1 MPHDFPWGVVIIL
14 GCGLAFT
21 AYIIYYIMRLA
32 FEEMKDEEPSD
43 LSVSDKSDH

>member
-32 FEEMKDEEPSD
+32 FEEMKDETPESD
-43 LSVSDKSDH
+43 SINHKSEH